1 MDVIEITTHERLFA
15 IKVITNTTFTFHAV
29 IGAHKEPVPGWID
42 TFHGPIGL
50 FIGIGKGVIR
60 TAFSCSTT
68 RPDYMPV
75 DIAIKG
81 MIVAAWKK
89 AVKE

>member
-1 MDVIEITTHERLFA
+1 MLIIL
-15 IKVITNTTFTFHAV
+15 IIV
-29 IGAHKEPVPGWID
+29 IGTEKEPVPGWID

-60 TAFSCSTT
+60 TAFSRPTT

-75 DIAIKG
+75 DISIKG